1 MSSIRATVEASQLVQ
16 VPDAWNRL
24 TESIIG
30 AAMEV
35 HSILGPGLAEKI
47 YEEAMCHEL
56 SLRSI
61 SFQRQRTIRLEYK
74 SLPLPEQ
81 RLDLLVQELVVVELK
96 AIERVP
102 EAHLATLVGYLYA
115 ADMPLGLLINFH
127 ALRLKDGIHRKINP
141 SAVRARLT

>member
-1 MSSIRATVEASQLVQ
+1 MSAIKATVEASHHVR
-16 VPDAWNRL
+16 VPDSWNQL

-35 HSILGPGLAEKI
+35 HSMLGPGLAEKI

-56 SLRSI
+56 TLRGI
-61 SFQRQRTIRLEYK
+61 PFERQRTIRLEYK

-81 RLDLLVQELVVVELK
+81 RLDLLVQDLVVVELK

-115 ADMPLGLLINFH
+115 AEAPLGLLINFH
-127 ALRLKDGIHRKINP
+127 AARLKDGIHRKINP
-141 SAVRARLT
+141 SAVRARLF